1 MAASNV
7 YVTIGLDRAG
17 SVVEVRVNGEIIEPK
32 ESPGGPSRVGEGAP
46 GCEQI
51 VKRLEHEL
59 LMCRKK
65 KTPPDTPP
73 PIDPCCYR
81 DPATGRIWCWC

>member
-1 MAASNV
+1 MSTV
-7 YVTIGLDRAG
+7 YITVGLDKSG
-17 SVVEVRVNGEIIEPK
+17 NVVEVHAGGRRIDPQESKTGPTREGEE
-32 ESPGGPSRVGEGAP
+32 VP

-65 KTPPDTPP
+65 KTPPETPP
-73 PIDPCCYR
+73 VTDPCCYR
-81 DPATGRIWCWC
+81 DPATGRVWCWC